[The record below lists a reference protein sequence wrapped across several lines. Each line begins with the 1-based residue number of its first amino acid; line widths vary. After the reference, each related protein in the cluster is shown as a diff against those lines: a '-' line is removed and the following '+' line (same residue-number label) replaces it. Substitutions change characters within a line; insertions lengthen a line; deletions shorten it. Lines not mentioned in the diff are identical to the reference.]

1 MKKNGFT
8 LIEII
13 AVIVIIGIIALITIP
28 AVESLINNSKE
39 SLYNSQVK
47 MIESAAKKW
56 GLDNVNY
63 LPDDKSNF
71 SCINVDGLV
80 AKGYLE
86 GKVTN
91 PINNE
96 EMNGCVKITLT
107 NFNQYKYEY
116 TEDVCN

>member
-56 GLDNVNY
+56 GLDNVND
-63 LPDDKSNF
+63 LPDDKGDF
-71 SCINVDGLV
+71 RCINASYLV
-80 AKGYLE
+80 EKGYLE

-96 EMNGCVKITLT
+96 EMDGKVKITLT

-116 TEDVCN
+116 VENECN